1 MSILN
6 YFFIGAVFT
15 FLLDLVLTKL
25 KNHPLMKEIIRKWGW
40 NERIACVLVWP
51 LGLVVFLG
59 SLIISCFKK

>member
-25 KNHPLMKEIIRKWGW
+25 KNHPLMKEILKKWGW

-51 LGLVVFLG
+51 LGISIFLYAFIK
-59 SLIISCFKK
+59 SYLK